1 MLASDA
7 DVNLIIGERFYID
20 SDDQFVKKVKTNQ
33 EFQRYIMTGDTGLP
47 YIWVPWGKN
56 SSQVDQIK
64 VFPTPTSSEN
74 GKVMTYWYQRELS
87 DLSADSDTTP
97 HQEVIIRHMVKGK
110 YAEYDQDFAKRDRE
124 MALASNLLKKVQAR
138 NRGSVRFRP
147 LTRKNYNPVN
157 DIAGSY

>member
-1 MLASDA
+1 MFITRKKN
-7 DVNLIIGERFYID
+7 VNFCYNYCIIY
-20 SDDQFVKKVKTNQ
+20 
-33 EFQRYIMTGDTGLP
+33 
-47 YIWVPWGKN
+47 
-56 SSQVDQIK
+56 
-64 VFPTPTSSEN
+64 
-74 GKVMTYWYQRELS
+74 
-87 DLSADSDTTP
+87 TTP
-97 HQEVIIRHMVKGK
+97 HEEVIIRHMVKGK